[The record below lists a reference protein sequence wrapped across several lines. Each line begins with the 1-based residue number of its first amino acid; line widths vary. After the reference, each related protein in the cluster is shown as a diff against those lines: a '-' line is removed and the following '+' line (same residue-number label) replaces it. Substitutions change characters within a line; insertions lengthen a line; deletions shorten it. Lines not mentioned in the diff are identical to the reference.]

1 MRAARNKPEIKKK
14 SGMRN
19 GRAQSMNPCSEVLV
33 PIVLST
39 PKVECIMTTRTM
51 QMPLA
56 TSIQSSRPV
65 ASSRDILQYHR
76 SFVQF
81 HDGDTRKLSMMHPGV
96 RLRDR
101 RLVNERQAHTRR

>member
-19 GRAQSMNPCSEVLV
+19 GRAQSMNPCSEELV

-39 PKVECIMTTRTM
+39 PKVECIMTTKTM

-56 TSIQSSRPV
+56 TSTQSSRHV
-65 ASSRDILQYHR
+65 ASSRDILQYR
-76 SFVQF
+76 SYVQS
-81 HDGDTRKLSMMHPGV
+81 HYWDTRKLSMMQPGA

-101 RLVNERQAHTRR
+101 GLDNERQA

>member
-56 TSIQSSRPV
+56 TSTQSSRPV

-76 SFVQF
+76 SFVQS
-81 HDGDTRKLSMMHPGV
+81 HYGDRKLSMMHPGA

-101 RLVNERQAHTRR
+101 GLVNERQAHTCR